1 MLDRLWHLIRHPIRT
16 GTNNTDIMSHL
27 PPDDTHAR
35 GSRRD
40 AAHLSS
46 GIDLGQEPPLST
58 SGHAAPEVDKW
69 EVNLRWLGAS
79 VLTGVT
85 GAVLIGA
92 SIYIALEGAAT
103 SALPPERATIGGRSP
118 SETDEERST
127 NVARKAD
134 RLNMGEQTASARQSF
149 KAPMTIRNGEREAIK
164 VRHFVRVATNLS
176 LTAGTYASD
185 IPPFNPLR
193 LFAEGTEDRVEPTP
207 EVADAD
213 VSLLRRDLAP
223 VAIEASAPSLTD
235 GDVLAILEEERRV
248 FNEAGRR
255 TAVPI
260 PAQQMLS
267 RTLRQPEALGEALGY
282 ARVVDAPFST
292 IEVRVVPENVT
303 DLPKIEK
310 AVIPV
315 IEERD
320 VVLRKGETLETA
332 LRSYGATPE
341 QIAAITSALA
351 ARMKVES
358 MGEGQRLRILIAP
371 GPRLGDPRQITRVIC
386 FGERGIEGIA
396 ATNDRGVFVSVT
408 PPSDE
413 TNRQVAETSGDEEG
427 EDDSRGGVRLYES
440 LYETALKND
449 LPRQTVDEL
458 VRIFGYDVDFQ
469 RRVSQGDSFEVF
481 FGADDEDDAPE
492 ILFASLTVGGE
503 QRRVY
508 RYQGEDGTI
517 DFFDESGR
525 SLKKFLIRKP
535 IADGI
540 LRSGFG
546 SRFHPILGYSRPHT
560 GVDWANRIGTP
571 ILAAGNGTVIKA
583 EWDSGY
589 GRRVEVQHTN
599 GYVTAYSHMSGFAK
613 NIAPGKRVQQG
624 QVIGYL
630 GNSGLS
636 TGPHLHYEVII
647 NGSFVDPL
655 KIRLPR
661 GRELEGRSLAEFKRQ
676 REQVDELMGQ
686 SMASAN
692 LSQRAELR

>member
-1 MLDRLWHLIRHPIRT
+1 
-16 GTNNTDIMSHL
+16 MSHL
-27 PPDDTHAR
+27 PPDDSYAR
-35 GSRRD
+35 GFRKEASR
-40 AAHLSS
+40 LSF
-46 GIDLGQEPPLST
+46 GIDLGHEPPLNI
-58 SGHAAPEVDKW
+58 SGGAAPEVDKW

-79 VLTGVT
+79 ILTGVT
-85 GAVLIGA
+85 GAALIGA
-92 SIYIALEGAAT
+92 SIYIALEGATT
-103 SALPPERATIGGRSP
+103 SALPPERAALNGRAQSG
-118 SETDEERST
+118 TDEERTS
-127 NVARKAD
+127 NAARKAD
-134 RLNMGEQTASARQSF
+134 RLNMTEHTSSARQSF
-149 KAPMTIRNGEREAIK
+149 KAPMTIRIGEREAIK
-164 VRHFVRVATNLS
+164 VRNFVRVATNLS
-176 LTAGTYASD
+176 LSAGTYAAD

-193 LFAEGTEDRVEPTP
+193 LFAEGMDEQRVEPTP

-213 VSLLRRDLAP
+213 VSVIRRDLAM
-223 VAIEASAPSLTD
+223 VAVAASAPSLTD
-235 GDVLAILEEERRV
+235 GDVIAILEEERRV

-255 TAVPI
+255 TSAAI

-267 RTLRQPEALGEALGY
+267 RTLRQPDGLGDALGY

-303 DLPKIEK
+303 DLPKIEQK
-310 AVIPV
+310 AMAPLV
-315 IEERD
+315 EERE
-320 VVLRKGETLETA
+320 VILKKGETLETA
-332 LRSYGATPE
+332 LRSYGGTPE

-351 ARMKVES
+351 ARIKVE
-358 MGEGQRLRILIAP
+358 GLTEGQKLRILIAP
-371 GPRLGDPRQITRVIC
+371 GPHLGDPRQIVRVIT

-396 ATNDRGVFVSVT
+396 AANDRGVFVSVS
-408 PPSDE
+408 PPIDE
-413 TNRQVAETSGDEEG
+413 ANRQVAEASEDEED
-427 EDDSRGGVRLYES
+427 EDGGRGGVRLYES
-440 LYETALKND
+440 LYETALKNE

-469 RRVSQGDSFEVF
+469 RRVSQGDSFEIF
-481 FGADDEDDAPE
+481 YGSDDESGTPE
-492 ILFASLTVGGE
+492 VLYAALTVGGE
-503 QRRVY
+503 PRRVY
-508 RYQGEDGTI
+508 RYQGEDGTV

-560 GVDWANRIGTP
+560 GVDWANKVGTP
-571 ILAAGNGTVIKA
+571 IIAAGNGTVIKA

-589 GRRVEVQHTN
+589 GRRVEIQHTN
-599 GYVTAYSHMSGFAK
+599 GYVTAYSHMSSFAK
-613 NIAPGKRVQQG
+613 SITPGKRIQQG
-624 QVIGYL
+624 QVIGYV

-661 GRELEGRSLAEFKRQ
+661 GKELEGRGLVDFKRQ
-676 REQVDELMGQ
+676 REQVDELM
-686 SMASAN
+686 SHSVASAT

>member
-1 MLDRLWHLIRHPIRT
+1 
-16 GTNNTDIMSHL
+16 MSPL
-27 PPDDTHAR
+27 PPDDSHAKSFR
-35 GSRRD
+35 KEAS
-40 AAHLSS
+40 HLSS
-46 GIDLGQEPPLST
+46 GIDLGHEPPLNT
-58 SGHAAPEVDKW
+58 NGIAAPEVDKW

-92 SIYIALEGAAT
+92 SIYIALEGAT
-103 SALPPERATIGGRSP
+103 ISALPPERAALNGRAP
-118 SETDEERST
+118 SGTNEERTS
-127 NVARKAD
+127 NLARKAD
-134 RLNMGEQTASARQSF
+134 RLNMTENTSSARQSF

-164 VRHFVRVATNLS
+164 VRQFVRIATNLS
-176 LTAGTYASD
+176 LTTGTYASD

-193 LFAEGTEDRVEPTP
+193 LFAEGMDEQRVEPTP

-213 VSLLRRDLAP
+213 VSVLRRDLAA
-223 VAIEASAPSLTD
+223 VAIAASAPSLTD
-235 GDVLAILEEERRV
+235 SDVLAILEEERRV

-255 TAVPI
+255 TSVPI

-267 RTLRQPEALGEALGY
+267 RTLRQPEGLGDALGY

-303 DLPKIEK
+303 DLPKIEQT
-310 AVIPV
+310 AMAPLV
-315 IEERD
+315 EERD
-320 VVLRKGETLETA
+320 VALKKGETLETV
-332 LRSYGATPE
+332 LRSYGGTPE

-351 ARMKVES
+351 ARIKVE
-358 MGEGQRLRILIAP
+358 GLTEGQRLRILIAP
-371 GPRLGDPRQITRVIC
+371 GPRLGDPRQIVRVIT

-396 ATNDRGVFVSVT
+396 AANDRGVFVSVT
-408 PPSDE
+408 PPADE
-413 TNRQVAETSGDEEG
+413 TNRQVAEASEEEE
-427 EDDSRGGVRLYES
+427 EDDRRGGVRLYES
-440 LYETALKND
+440 LYETALKNE

-469 RRVSQGDSFEVF
+469 RRVSQGDAFEIF
-481 FGADDEDDAPE
+481 YGSDDENGTPE
-492 ILFASLTVGGE
+492 VLYASLTVGGE
-503 QRRVY
+503 ARRVY
-508 RYQGEDGTI
+508 RYQGEDGTV
-517 DFFDESGR
+517 DFFDDAGR

-560 GVDWANRIGTP
+560 GIDWANKVGTP
-571 ILAAGNGTVIKA
+571 ILAAGNGNIRFADWK
-583 EWDSGY
+583 SGY
-589 GRRVEVQHTN
+589 GRHIEIQHAN
-599 GYVTAYSHMSGFAK
+599 GYVTTYSHMSGFAK
-613 NIAPGKRVQQG
+613 SMNQGVRVRQG

-630 GNSGLS
+630 GSTGLS
-636 TGPHLHYEVII
+636 TGPHLHYEVLI

-661 GRELEGRSLAEFKRQ
+661 GRELEGRGLVDFKRQ
-676 REQVDELMGQ
+676 REQVDELM
-686 SMASAN
+686 SHSVASAT

>member
-1 MLDRLWHLIRHPIRT
+1 
-16 GTNNTDIMSHL
+16 
-27 PPDDTHAR
+27 
-35 GSRRD
+35 
-40 AAHLSS
+40 
-46 GIDLGQEPPLST
+46 
-58 SGHAAPEVDKW
+58 
-69 EVNLRWLGAS
+69 
-79 VLTGVT
+79 
-85 GAVLIGA
+85 
-92 SIYIALEGAAT
+92 
-103 SALPPERATIGGRSP
+103 
-118 SETDEERST
+118 
-127 NVARKAD
+127 VARKAD
-134 RLNMGEQTASARQSF
+134 RLNLTEHTSSARQSF

-164 VRHFVRVATNLS
+164 VRNFVRVATNLS

-193 LFAEGTEDRVEPTP
+193 LFAEGMEEQRVEPAP

-213 VSLLRRDLAP
+213 VSVLRRDLAM
-223 VAIEASAPSLTD
+223 VAIAASAPSLTD

-255 TAVPI
+255 TSVPI

-267 RTLRQPEALGEALGY
+267 RTLRQPEGLGDALGY

-303 DLPKIEK
+303 ELPKIEQNTMT
-310 AVIPV
+310 PL

-320 VVLRKGETLETA
+320 VALKKGETLETV
-332 LRSYGATPE
+332 LRSYGGTPE
-341 QIAAITSALA
+341 QIAAIKSALA
-351 ARMKVES
+351 ARIKIE
-358 MGEGQRLRILIAP
+358 GLTEGQRLRILIAP
-371 GPRLGDPRQITRVIC
+371 GPRLGDPRQIVRVIT

-408 PPSDE
+408 PPADE
-413 TNRQVAETSGDEEG
+413 TNRQMAEASEEED
-427 EDDSRGGVRLYES
+427 EDDGRGGVRLYES
-440 LYETALKND
+440 LYETALKNE

-469 RRVSQGDSFEVF
+469 RRVSQGDSFEIF
-481 FGADDEDDAPE
+481 YGSDDENGAPE
-492 ILFASLTVGGE
+492 VLYASLTVGGE
-503 QRRVY
+503 ARRVY
-508 RYQGEDGTI
+508 RYQGEDGTV
-517 DFFDESGR
+517 DFFDEAGR

-560 GVDWANRIGTP
+560 GVDWANRVGTP
-571 ILAAGNGTVIKA
+571 IIAAGNGTVLKA

-589 GRRVEVQHTN
+589 GRRVELQHTN
-599 GYVTAYSHMSGFAK
+599 GYVTAYSHMSSFAK
-613 NIAPGKRVQQG
+613 GIAPGKRIQQG
-624 QVIGYL
+624 QVIGYV

-661 GRELEGRSLAEFKRQ
+661 GRELEGRGLVDFKRQ
-676 REQVDELMGQ
+676 REQVEELM
-686 SMASAN
+686 SHSVAAAT

>member
-1 MLDRLWHLIRHPIRT
+1 
-16 GTNNTDIMSHL
+16 MSQ
-27 PPDDTHAR
+27 PPRDDSHGRA
-35 GSRRD
+35 SRRE
-40 AAHLSS
+40 ARHLSS
-46 GIDLGQEPPLST
+46 GIDLGHEPPLNP
-58 SGHAAPEVDKW
+58 SGDAASEVDKW

-79 VLTGVT
+79 ILTGVT
-85 GAVLIGA
+85 GAALIGA
-92 SIYIALEGAAT
+92 SIYIALEGATT
-103 SALPPERATIGGRSP
+103 SALPPERAALGIRVASDG
-118 SETDEERST
+118 DEARTS
-127 NVARKAD
+127 NASRKAD
-134 RLNMGEQTASARQSF
+134 RLNMSDQTVSARQSF

-164 VRHFVRVATNLS
+164 VRNFVRVATNLS
-176 LTAGTYASD
+176 LTAGTYTAD

-193 LFAEGTEDRVEPTP
+193 LFAEGMDEQRIEPTP

-213 VSLLRRDLAP
+213 VSVLRRDLSL

-235 GDVLAILEEERRV
+235 NDVLAILEEERRV

-255 TAVPI
+255 TSVPI

-267 RTLRQPEALGEALGY
+267 RTLRQPDGLGDALGY

-303 DLPKIEK
+303 DLPKIDQK
-310 AVIPV
+310 TAIPLV
-315 IEERD
+315 EERD

-341 QIAAITSALA
+341 QIAAISTALA
-351 ARMKVES
+351 ARIKVDG
-358 MGEGQRLRILIAP
+358 MTEGQRLRILIAP
-371 GPRLGDPRQITRVIC
+371 GPRLGDPRQIVRVVT

-396 ATNDRGVFVSVT
+396 ATNDRGVFVSVA
-408 PPSDE
+408 PPVDE
-413 TNRQVAETSGDEEG
+413 SNRQLAEASEE
-427 EDDSRGGVRLYES
+427 EDDDDRRGGVRLYES
-440 LYETALKND
+440 LYETALKNE

-469 RRVSQGDSFEVF
+469 RRVSQGDAFEVF
-481 FGADDEDDAPE
+481 FGSDDENGAPE
-492 ILFASLTVGGE
+492 VLYASLTVGGE
-503 QRRVY
+503 ARRVY
-508 RYQGEDGTI
+508 RYQGEDGTV

-535 IADGI
+535 ISDGV

-560 GVDWANRIGTP
+560 GIDWSNRVGTP
-571 ILAAGNGTVIKA
+571 ILAAGNGTIRFADWK
-583 EWDSGY
+583 SGY
-589 GRRVEVQHTN
+589 GRHIEIQHAN
-599 GYVTAYSHMSGFAK
+599 GYATTYSHMSGFAK
-613 NIAPGKRVQQG
+613 NMAQGVRVRQG

-630 GNSGLS
+630 GSTGLS
-636 TGPHLHYEVII
+636 TGPHLHYEVLI

-661 GRELEGRSLAEFKRQ
+661 GRELEGRGLVEFKRQ
-676 REQVDELMGQ
+676 REQVDELMGH
-686 SMASAN
+686 SMASAS

>member
-1 MLDRLWHLIRHPIRT
+1 
-16 GTNNTDIMSHL
+16 MSHL
-27 PPDDTHAR
+27 PPDDSHAK
-35 GSRRD
+35 GARRD

-46 GIDLGQEPPLST
+46 GIDLGHEPPLNS
-58 SGHAAPEVDKW
+58 SGVAAPEVDKW

-85 GAVLIGA
+85 GAALIGA
-92 SIYIALEGAAT
+92 SIYITFEGAAI
-103 SALPPERATIGGRSP
+103 SALPPERAALSGRAAS
-118 SETDEERST
+118 SKEERTT

-134 RLNMGEQTASARQSF
+134 RLNMTENTVSARQSF

-164 VRHFVRVATNLS
+164 VRQFVRVATNLS
-176 LTAGTYASD
+176 LTSGTYATD

-193 LFAEGTEDRVEPTP
+193 LFAEETGGRVEPAP
-207 EVADAD
+207 EVVDAD
-213 VSLLRRDLAP
+213 VSVLRRDLAP

-235 GDVLAILEEERRV
+235 NDVLAILEEERRV

-255 TAVPI
+255 TTVPI

-267 RTLRQPEALGEALGY
+267 RTLRPPEALGDALGY

-303 DLPKIEK
+303 DLAKTEQK
-310 AVIPV
+310 AMPPL

-320 VVLRKGETLETA
+320 VVLVKGETLETA

-341 QIAAITSALA
+341 QIAAITSALS
-351 ARMKVES
+351 ARIRVEA
-358 MGEGQRLRILIAP
+358 MTEGQRLRILIAP
-371 GPRLGDPRQITRVIC
+371 GPRLGDPRQIVRMIA

-408 PPSDE
+408 PPEDPA
-413 TNRQVAETSGDEEG
+413 TQQVADAADEE
-427 EDDSRGGVRLYES
+427 EEEARGGVRLYES

-449 LPRQTVDEL
+449 LPRETVDEL

-469 RRVSQGDSFEVF
+469 RRVSQGDSFELF
-481 FGADDEDDAPE
+481 FGSDDENGVPE
-492 ILFASLTVGGE
+492 ILYASLTVSGE

-508 RYQGEDGTI
+508 RYQGDDGTV
-517 DFFDESGR
+517 DFFDETGR

-560 GVDWANRIGTP
+560 GVDWAHRVGTP
-571 ILAAGNGTVIKA
+571 IIAAGNGTVIKA

-589 GRRVEVQHTN
+589 GRRVELQHTN
-599 GYVTAYSHMSGFAK
+599 GYVTAYSHMSSFAK
-613 NIAPGKRVQQG
+613 GIAPGKRVQQG
-624 QVIGYL
+624 QVIGYV

-661 GRELEGRSLAEFKRQ
+661 GRELEGRGLVEFKRQ
-676 REQVDELMGQ
+676 REQVDELMSH
-686 SMASAN
+686 SMASAS

>member
-1 MLDRLWHLIRHPIRT
+1 
-16 GTNNTDIMSHL
+16 MSHL
-27 PPDDTHAR
+27 PPDDSHAR
-35 GSRRD
+35 SVRRN
-40 AAHLSS
+40 APHLSS
-46 GIDLGQEPPLST
+46 GIDLGHEPPLNG
-58 SGHAAPEVDKW
+58 SGNAAPDIDKW

-85 GAVLIGA
+85 GAALIGA
-92 SIYIALEGAAT
+92 SIYITFEGASI
-103 SALPPERATIGGRSP
+103 SALPPERAALSGRAPSP
-118 SETDEERST
+118 KDEERATS
-127 NVARKAD
+127 VARKAD
-134 RLNMGEQTASARQSF
+134 RLNMTENTVSARQSF

-164 VRHFVRVATNLS
+164 VRQFVRVATNLS
-176 LTAGTYASD
+176 LSSGTYAAD

-193 LFAEGTEDRVEPTP
+193 LFAEETEGRVEPAP

-213 VSLLRRDLAP
+213 VSVLRRDLAL
-223 VAIEASAPSLTD
+223 VAVEASAPSLTD
-235 GDVLAILEEERRV
+235 NDVLAILEEERRL

-255 TAVPI
+255 TSVPI

-267 RTLRQPEALGEALGY
+267 RTLRPPEALGDALGY

-303 DLPKIEK
+303 DLAKIEQK
-310 AVIPV
+310 AMPPL

-332 LRSYGATPE
+332 LRSYGGTPE
-341 QIAAITSALA
+341 QIAAITSALS
-351 ARMKVES
+351 ARIKVEG
-358 MGEGQRLRILIAP
+358 MTEGQRLRILIAP
-371 GPRLGDPRQITRVIC
+371 GPRLGDPRQIVRVIA

-408 PPSDE
+408 PPEDPA
-413 TNRQVAETSGDEEG
+413 RQQIADASEEEG
-427 EDDSRGGVRLYES
+427 EEDARGGVRLYES
-440 LYETALKND
+440 LYETALKNE
-449 LPRQTVDEL
+449 LPRETVDEL

-481 FGADDEDDAPE
+481 FGSDDENGLPE
-492 ILFASLTVGGE
+492 VLYASLTVGGE

-508 RYQGEDGTI
+508 RYQGDDGTI
-517 DFFDESGR
+517 DFFDDAGR

-546 SRFHPILGYSRPHT
+546 SRYHPILGYSRPHT
-560 GVDWANRIGTP
+560 GVDWAHRVGTP
-571 ILAAGNGTVIKA
+571 IIAAGNGTVIKS

-589 GRRVEVQHTN
+589 GRRVELQHTN
-599 GYVTAYSHMSGFAK
+599 GYVTAYSHMSSFAK
-613 NIAPGKRVQQG
+613 GIAPGKRVQQG
-624 QVIGYL
+624 QVIGYV

-661 GRELEGRSLAEFKRQ
+661 GRELEGRGLVEFKRQ
-676 REQVDELMGQ
+676 REQVDELM
-686 SMASAN
+686 SHSVASAS
-692 LSQRAELR
+692 LSQRAEIR

>member
-1 MLDRLWHLIRHPIRT
+1 
-16 GTNNTDIMSHL
+16 MSHL
-27 PPDDTHAR
+27 PPDDSHAR
-35 GSRRD
+35 RARRN
-40 AAHLSS
+40 APHLSS
-46 GIDLGQEPPLST
+46 GIDLGHEPPLNG
-58 SGHAAPEVDKW
+58 SGSAAPEVDKW

-85 GAVLIGA
+85 GAALIGA
-92 SIYIALEGAAT
+92 SIYITFEGASI
-103 SALPPERATIGGRSP
+103 SALPPERAALNGHAP
-118 SETDEERST
+118 SSTDEERATS
-127 NVARKAD
+127 VARKAD
-134 RLNMGEQTASARQSF
+134 RLNMTENTVSARQSF

-164 VRHFVRVATNLS
+164 VRQFVRVATNLS
-176 LTAGTYASD
+176 LSSGTYAAD

-193 LFAEGTEDRVEPTP
+193 LFAEETEGRVEPAP

-213 VSLLRRDLAP
+213 VSVLRRDLAL
-223 VAIEASAPSLTD
+223 VAVEASAPSLTD
-235 GDVLAILEEERRV
+235 NDVLAILEEERRV

-255 TAVPI
+255 TSVPI

-267 RTLRQPEALGEALGY
+267 RTLRPPEALGDALGY
-282 ARVVDAPFST
+282 ARVVDVPFST

-303 DLPKIEK
+303 DLAKIEQK
-310 AVIPV
+310 AMPPLV
-315 IEERD
+315 EERD

-332 LRSYGATPE
+332 LRSYGGTPE
-341 QIAAITSALA
+341 HIAAITSALS
-351 ARMKVES
+351 ARIKVEG
-358 MGEGQRLRILIAP
+358 MTEGQRLRILIAP
-371 GPRLGDPRQITRVIC
+371 GPRLGDPRQIVRVIA

-408 PPSDE
+408 PPEDPA
-413 TNRQVAETSGDEEG
+413 RQQIAGASEEEG
-427 EDDSRGGVRLYES
+427 EEDARGGVRLYES
-440 LYETALKND
+440 LYETALKNE
-449 LPRQTVDEL
+449 LPRETVDEL

-481 FGADDEDDAPE
+481 FGSDDENGLPE
-492 ILFASLTVGGE
+492 VLYASLTVGGE

-508 RYQGEDGTI
+508 RYQGDDGTV
-517 DFFDESGR
+517 DFFDEAGR

-546 SRFHPILGYSRPHT
+546 SRYHPILGYSRPHT
-560 GVDWANRIGTP
+560 GVDWAHRVGTP
-571 ILAAGNGTVIKA
+571 IIAAGNGTVLKS

-589 GRRVEVQHTN
+589 GRRVELQHTN
-599 GYVTAYSHMSGFAK
+599 GYVTAYSHMSSFAK
-613 NIAPGKRVQQG
+613 GIAPGKRVQQG
-624 QVIGYL
+624 QVIGYV

-661 GRELEGRSLAEFKRQ
+661 GRELEGRGLVEFKRQ
-676 REQVDELMGQ
+676 REQVDELMSH
-686 SMASAN
+686 SMASAS
-692 LSQRAELR
+692 LSQRAEIR

>member
-1 MLDRLWHLIRHPIRT
+1 
-16 GTNNTDIMSHL
+16 MSPL
-27 PPDDTHAR
+27 PPDDSHAKR
-35 GSRRD
+35 FRKEAS
-40 AAHLSS
+40 HLSS
-46 GIDLGQEPPLST
+46 GIDLGHEPPLNTNGS
-58 SGHAAPEVDKW
+58 AAHEVDKW
-69 EVNLRWLGAS
+69 EVNRRWLGAS

-92 SIYIALEGAAT
+92 SIYIALEGATT
-103 SALPPERATIGGRSP
+103 SALPPERAALNGRAP
-118 SETDEERST
+118 SGTDEERSS

-134 RLNMGEQTASARQSF
+134 RLNLTEHTSSARQSF

-164 VRHFVRVATNLS
+164 VRNFVRIATNLS
-176 LTAGTYASD
+176 LTAGTYAAD

-193 LFAEGTEDRVEPTP
+193 LFAEGMEEQRVEPAP

-213 VSLLRRDLAP
+213 VSVLRRDLAM
-223 VAIEASAPSLTD
+223 VAIAASAPSLTD

-255 TAVPI
+255 TSVPI

-267 RTLRQPEALGEALGY
+267 RTLRQPEGLGDALGY

-303 DLPKIEK
+303 ELPKIEQNTMT
-310 AVIPV
+310 PL

-320 VVLRKGETLETA
+320 VALKKGETLETV
-332 LRSYGATPE
+332 LRSYGGTPE
-341 QIAAITSALA
+341 QIAAVKSALA
-351 ARMKVES
+351 ARIKIE
-358 MGEGQRLRILIAP
+358 GLTEGQRLRILIAP
-371 GPRLGDPRQITRVIC
+371 GPRLGDPRQIVRVIT

-408 PPSDE
+408 PPADE
-413 TNRQVAETSGDEEG
+413 TNRQMAEASEEED
-427 EDDSRGGVRLYES
+427 EDDGRGGVRLYES
-440 LYETALKND
+440 LYETALKNE

-469 RRVSQGDSFEVF
+469 RRVSQGDSFEIF
-481 FGADDEDDAPE
+481 YGSDDENGAPE
-492 ILFASLTVGGE
+492 VLYASLTVGGE
-503 QRRVY
+503 ARRVY
-508 RYQGEDGTI
+508 RYQGEDGTV
-517 DFFDESGR
+517 DFFDDAGR

-560 GVDWANRIGTP
+560 GVDWANKVGTP
-571 ILAAGNGTVIKA
+571 IIAAGNGTVLKA

-589 GRRVEVQHTN
+589 GRRVELQHTN
-599 GYVTAYSHMSGFAK
+599 GYVTAYSHMSSFAK
-613 NIAPGKRVQQG
+613 GITPGKRIQQG
-624 QVIGYL
+624 QVIGYV

-661 GRELEGRSLAEFKRQ
+661 GRELEGRGLVDFKRQ
-676 REQVDELMGQ
+676 REQVEELM
-686 SMASAN
+686 SHSVASAT

>member
-1 MLDRLWHLIRHPIRT
+1 
-16 GTNNTDIMSHL
+16 MSPL
-27 PPDDTHAR
+27 PPDDSHAKSFR
-35 GSRRD
+35 KEAS
-40 AAHLSS
+40 HLSS
-46 GIDLGQEPPLST
+46 GIDLGHEPPLNT
-58 SGHAAPEVDKW
+58 NGIAAPEIDKW

-92 SIYIALEGAAT
+92 SIYIALEGAT
-103 SALPPERATIGGRSP
+103 ISALPPERAALNGRAP
-118 SETDEERST
+118 SGTNEERTS
-127 NVARKAD
+127 NLARKAD
-134 RLNMGEQTASARQSF
+134 RLNMTENTSSARQSF

-164 VRHFVRVATNLS
+164 VRQFVRIATNLS

-193 LFAEGTEDRVEPTP
+193 LFAEGMDEQRVEPTP

-213 VSLLRRDLAP
+213 VSVLRRDLAA
-223 VAIEASAPSLTD
+223 VAIAASAPSLTD
-235 GDVLAILEEERRV
+235 SDVLAILEEERRV

-255 TAVPI
+255 TSVPI

-267 RTLRQPEALGEALGY
+267 RTLRQPEGLGDALGY

-303 DLPKIEK
+303 DLPKVEQT
-310 AVIPV
+310 AMAPLV
-315 IEERD
+315 EERD
-320 VVLRKGETLETA
+320 VALKKGETLETV
-332 LRSYGATPE
+332 LRSYGGTPE

-351 ARMKVES
+351 ARIKVE
-358 MGEGQRLRILIAP
+358 GLTEGQRLRILIAP
-371 GPRLGDPRQITRVIC
+371 GPRLGDPRQIVRVIT

-396 ATNDRGVFVSVT
+396 AANDRGVFVSVT
-408 PPSDE
+408 PPADE
-413 TNRQVAETSGDEEG
+413 TNRQVAEASEEEE
-427 EDDSRGGVRLYES
+427 EDDRRGGVRLYES
-440 LYETALKND
+440 LYETALKNE

-469 RRVSQGDSFEVF
+469 RRVSQGDAFEIF
-481 FGADDEDDAPE
+481 YGSDDENGTPE
-492 ILFASLTVGGE
+492 VLYASLTVGGE
-503 QRRVY
+503 ARRVY
-508 RYQGEDGTI
+508 RYQGEDGTV
-517 DFFDESGR
+517 DFFDDAGR

-560 GVDWANRIGTP
+560 GIDWANKVGTP
-571 ILAAGNGTVIKA
+571 ILAAGNGTIRFADWK
-583 EWDSGY
+583 SGY
-589 GRRVEVQHTN
+589 GRHIEIQHAN
-599 GYVTAYSHMSGFAK
+599 GYVTTYSHMSGFAK
-613 NIAPGKRVQQG
+613 SMNQGVRVRQG

-630 GNSGLS
+630 GSTGLS
-636 TGPHLHYEVII
+636 TGPHLHYEVLI

-661 GRELEGRSLAEFKRQ
+661 GRELEGRGLVDFKRQ
-676 REQVDELMGQ
+676 REQVDELM
-686 SMASAN
+686 SHSVASAT

>member
-1 MLDRLWHLIRHPIRT
+1 
-16 GTNNTDIMSHL
+16 MSHL
-27 PPDDTHAR
+27 PPDDRYAK
-35 GSRRD
+35 GVRRD
-40 AAHLSS
+40 ASHLSS
-46 GIDLGQEPPLST
+46 GIDLGHEPPLNS
-58 SGHAAPEVDKW
+58 SGSAAPEIDKW

-85 GAVLIGA
+85 GAALIGA
-92 SIYIALEGAAT
+92 SIYITFEGAAI
-103 SALPPERATIGGRSP
+103 SALPPERAAVGGRTP
-118 SETDEERST
+118 SDKDEERAT

-134 RLNMGEQTASARQSF
+134 RLNRAENTVSARQSF

-164 VRHFVRVATNLS
+164 VRHFVRIATNLS
-176 LTAGTYASD
+176 LSAGTYASD

-193 LFAEGTEDRVEPTP
+193 LFAEDAEERIDPTP

-213 VSLLRRDLAP
+213 VSVLRRDLAQ
-223 VAIEASAPSLTD
+223 VAIEASAPSLAD
-235 GDVLAILEEERRV
+235 DDVLAILEEERRV

-255 TAVPI
+255 TSVPI

-303 DLPKIEK
+303 DLPKIEQK
-310 AVIPV
+310 AMPPL

-320 VVLRKGETLETA
+320 VVLRKGETLETI
-332 LRSYGATPE
+332 LRSYGGTPE
-341 QIAAITSALA
+341 QIAAITSALSA
-351 ARMKVES
+351 QIKVEA
-358 MGEGQRLRILIAP
+358 MTEGQRLRILIAP
-371 GPRLGDPRQITRVIC
+371 GPRLGDPRQIVRVIA

-396 ATNDRGVFVSVT
+396 ATNDRGVFVSVI
-408 PPSDE
+408 PPRDPS
-413 TNRQVAETSGDEEG
+413 TQQVAEEAEEEEG
-427 EDDSRGGVRLYES
+427 DDARGGVRLYES
-440 LYETALKND
+440 LYETALKNE
-449 LPRQTVDEL
+449 LPRGTVDEL

-481 FGADDEDDAPE
+481 FGSDDEDGAPE
-492 ILFASLTVGGE
+492 VLYASLTVGGE

-508 RYQGEDGTI
+508 RYQGEDGTV

-546 SRFHPILGYSRPHT
+546 SRYHPILGYSRPHT
-560 GVDWANRIGTP
+560 GVDWAHKVGTP
-571 ILAAGNGTVIKA
+571 IIAAGNGTVIKA

-589 GRRVEVQHTN
+589 GRRVELQHTN
-599 GYVTAYSHMSGFAK
+599 GYVTAYSHMSSFAK
-613 NIAPGKRVQQG
+613 GIAPGRRVQQG
-624 QVIGYL
+624 QVIGYV

-661 GRELEGRSLAEFKRQ
+661 GRELEGRGLVEFKRQ
-676 REQVDELMGQ
+676 REQVDELMAH
-686 SMASAN
+686 SVASAS
-692 LSQRAELR
+692 LAQRAELR

>member
-1 MLDRLWHLIRHPIRT
+1 
-16 GTNNTDIMSHL
+16 MSHL
-27 PPDDTHAR
+27 PPDDSHAR
-35 GSRRD
+35 RARRN
-40 AAHLSS
+40 APHLSY
-46 GIDLGQEPPLST
+46 GIDLGHEPPLNS
-58 SGHAAPEVDKW
+58 SGNTAPEIDKW
-69 EVNLRWLGAS
+69 DVNLRWLGAS

-85 GAVLIGA
+85 GAALIGA
-92 SIYIALEGAAT
+92 SIYITFEGAAI
-103 SALPPERATIGGRSP
+103 SALPPERAALNGRTS
-118 SETDEERST
+118 SARDEERAT

-134 RLNMGEQTASARQSF
+134 RLNMTENTVSARQSF

-164 VRHFVRVATNLS
+164 VRQFVRVATSLS
-176 LTAGTYASD
+176 LSSGTYAAD

-193 LFAEGTEDRVEPTP
+193 LFADETEARVEPAP

-213 VSLLRRDLAP
+213 VSVLRRDLAS

-235 GDVLAILEEERRV
+235 NDVIAILEEERRV

-255 TAVPI
+255 TSVPI

-267 RTLRQPEALGEALGY
+267 RTLRPPEALGDALGY
-282 ARVVDAPFST
+282 ARVIDAPFST

-303 DLPKIEK
+303 DLPKIEQK
-310 AVIPV
+310 AMPPL

-320 VVLRKGETLETA
+320 VVLRKGETLETT
-332 LRSYGATPE
+332 LRSYGGTPE
-341 QIAAITSALA
+341 QIAAITSALS
-351 ARMKVES
+351 ARMRVDG
-358 MGEGQRLRILIAP
+358 MTEGQRLRILIAP
-371 GPRLGDPRQITRVIC
+371 GPRLGDPRQIVRVIA

-408 PPSDE
+408 PPEDPA
-413 TNRQVAETSGDEEG
+413 TRQVADASEEEG
-427 EDDSRGGVRLYES
+427 EEDARGGVRLYES

-481 FGADDEDDAPE
+481 FGADDENGTPE
-492 ILFASLTVGGE
+492 VLYASLTVGGE
-503 QRRVY
+503 PRRVY
-508 RYQGEDGTI
+508 RYQGDDGTV
-517 DFFDESGR
+517 DFFDEAGR

-560 GVDWANRIGTP
+560 GVDWANKVGTP
-571 ILAAGNGTVIKA
+571 IIAAGNGTIIKS

-589 GRRVEVQHTN
+589 GRRVELQHTN
-599 GYVTAYSHMSGFAK
+599 GYVTAYSHMSSFAK
-613 NIAPGKRVQQG
+613 GIAPGKRVQQG
-624 QVIGYL
+624 QVIGYV

-661 GRELEGRSLAEFKRQ
+661 GRELEGRGLVEFKRQ
-676 REQVDELMGQ
+676 REQVDELM
-686 SMASAN
+686 SHSVASAS
-692 LSQRAELR
+692 LSQRAEIR

>member
-1 MLDRLWHLIRHPIRT
+1 
-16 GTNNTDIMSHL
+16 MSHL
-27 PPDDTHAR
+27 PPDDSHAR
-35 GSRRD
+35 RARRH
-40 AAHLSS
+40 APHLSS
-46 GIDLGQEPPLST
+46 GIDLGHEPPLNSSGST
-58 SGHAAPEVDKW
+58 APQIDKW

-85 GAVLIGA
+85 GAALIGA
-92 SIYIALEGAAT
+92 SIYITFEGASI
-103 SALPPERATIGGRSP
+103 SALPPERAALTGRAASAR
-118 SETDEERST
+118 DEERAT

-134 RLNMGEQTASARQSF
+134 RLNMTENTVSARQSF
-149 KAPMTIRNGEREAIK
+149 KAPMTIRKGEREAIK
-164 VRHFVRVATNLS
+164 VRQFVRVATNLS
-176 LTAGTYASD
+176 LTSGTYAAD

-193 LFAEGTEDRVEPTP
+193 LFAEETEGRVEPAP

-213 VSLLRRDLAP
+213 VSVLRRDLAS
-223 VAIEASAPSLTD
+223 VAIEASAPALTD
-235 GDVLAILEEERRV
+235 NDVLAILEEERRV

-255 TAVPI
+255 TTVPI

-267 RTLRQPEALGEALGY
+267 RTLRPPEALGDALGY

-303 DLPKIEK
+303 DLAKVEQK
-310 AVIPV
+310 AMPPLV
-315 IEERD
+315 EERD

-332 LRSYGATPE
+332 LRSYGGTPE
-341 QIAAITSALA
+341 QIAAITSALS
-351 ARMKVES
+351 ARMRVEG
-358 MGEGQRLRILIAP
+358 MAEGQRLRILIAP
-371 GPRLGDPRQITRVIC
+371 GPRLGDPRQIVRVIA

-408 PPSDE
+408 PPQDPATQQIADASE
-413 TNRQVAETSGDEEG
+413 EEG
-427 EDDSRGGVRLYES
+427 EEDGRGGVRLYES

-449 LPRQTVDEL
+449 LPRETVDEL

-469 RRVSQGDSFEVF
+469 RRVAQGDAFEVF
-481 FGADDEDDAPE
+481 FGSDDENGLPE
-492 ILFASLTVGGE
+492 VLYASLTVGGE

-508 RYQGEDGTI
+508 RYQGDDGTV
-517 DFFDESGR
+517 DFFDEAGR

-546 SRFHPILGYSRPHT
+546 SRYHPILGYSRPHT
-560 GVDWANRIGTP
+560 GVDWAHRVGTP
-571 ILAAGNGTVIKA
+571 IIAAGNGTVIKA

-589 GRRVEVQHTN
+589 GRRVELQHTN
-599 GYVTAYSHMSGFAK
+599 GYVTAYSHMSSFAK
-613 NIAPGKRVQQG
+613 GIAPGKRVQQG
-624 QVIGYL
+624 QVIGYV

-661 GRELEGRSLAEFKRQ
+661 GRELEGRGLVEFKRQ
-676 REQVDELMGQ
+676 REQVDELM
-686 SMASAN
+686 SHSVAAVS

>member
-1 MLDRLWHLIRHPIRT
+1 
-16 GTNNTDIMSHL
+16 MSHIRSVHS
-27 PPDDTHAR
+27 HAK

-40 AAHLSS
+40 APHLSS
-46 GIDLGQEPPLST
+46 GVDLGHEPPLNSSGST
-58 SGHAAPEVDKW
+58 AAEIDKW
-69 EVNLRWLGAS
+69 EINLRWLGAS

-85 GAVLIGA
+85 GAALIGA
-92 SIYIALEGAAT
+92 SIYITFEGASI
-103 SALPPERATIGGRSP
+103 SALPPERAGLSGRAP
-118 SETDEERST
+118 SAKDGERAT

-134 RLNMGEQTASARQSF
+134 RLNMTENTISARQSF

-164 VRHFVRVATNLS
+164 VRQFVRVATNLS
-176 LTAGTYASD
+176 LTSGTYAAD

-193 LFAEGTEDRVEPTP
+193 LFAEETEGRVEPAP

-213 VSLLRRDLAP
+213 VSVLRRDLAP
-223 VAIEASAPSLTD
+223 VAVEASAPSLTD
-235 GDVLAILEEERRV
+235 SDVLAILEEERRV

-255 TAVPI
+255 SSVPI

-267 RTLRQPEALGEALGY
+267 RTLRQPEALGDALGY
-282 ARVVDAPFST
+282 ARVIDAPFST

-303 DLPKIEK
+303 DLPKIEQK
-310 AVIPV
+310 AMPPLV
-315 IEERD
+315 EERD
-320 VVLRKGETLETA
+320 VVLRKGETLQTT
-332 LRSYGATPE
+332 LRSYGAAPDH
-341 QIAAITSALA
+341 IAAITSALSA
-351 ARMKVES
+351 KVKVEA
-358 MGEGQRLRILIAP
+358 MTEGQRLRILIAP
-371 GPRLGDPRQITRVIC
+371 GPRLGDPRQIVRVIA

-396 ATNDRGVFVSVT
+396 ATNDRGAFVSVT
-408 PPSDE
+408 PPEDPS
-413 TNRQVAETSGDEEG
+413 TQRLAEASEEEVG
-427 EDDSRGGVRLYES
+427 EDERGGVRLYES

-449 LPRQTVDEL
+449 LPRETVDEL

-481 FGADDEDDAPE
+481 FGSDDENDAPE
-492 ILFASLTVGGE
+492 VLYASLTVGGE

-508 RYQGEDGTI
+508 RYQGDDGAV
-517 DFFDESGR
+517 DFFDEAGR

-546 SRFHPILGYSRPHT
+546 SRYHPILGYSRPHT
-560 GVDWANRIGTP
+560 GVDWAHKVGTP
-571 ILAAGNGTVIKA
+571 IIAAGNGTVIKS

-589 GRRVEVQHTN
+589 GRRVELQHTN
-599 GYVTAYSHMSGFAK
+599 GYVTAYSHMSSFAK
-613 NIAPGKRVQQG
+613 GISPGRRVQQG
-624 QVIGYL
+624 QVIGYV

-661 GRELEGRSLAEFKRQ
+661 GRELEGRGLVEFKRQ
-676 REQVDELMGQ
+676 REQVDELM
-686 SMASAN
+686 SHSVASVS

>member
-1 MLDRLWHLIRHPIRT
+1 
-16 GTNNTDIMSHL
+16 MSQ
-27 PPDDTHAR
+27 PPRDDSR
-35 GSRRD
+35 GRASRRE
-40 AAHLSS
+40 ASHLSS
-46 GIDLGQEPPLST
+46 GIDLGHEPPLNA
-58 SGHAAPEVDKW
+58 SGGAASEVDKW

-79 VLTGVT
+79 ILTGFT
-85 GAVLIGA
+85 GAALIGA
-92 SIYIALEGAAT
+92 SIYIALEGATT
-103 SALPPERATIGGRSP
+103 SALPPERATVGTRVS
-118 SETDEERST
+118 SDENDERAS

-134 RLNMGEQTASARQSF
+134 RLNMSDHTASARQSF

-176 LTAGTYASD
+176 LSAGTYAAD

-193 LFAEGTEDRVEPTP
+193 LFAEGMDEQRVEPAP

-213 VSLLRRDLAP
+213 VSVLRRDLAL
-223 VAIEASAPSLTD
+223 VAVEASAPSLTD

-255 TAVPI
+255 TSVPI

-267 RTLRQPEALGEALGY
+267 RTLRQPDGLGDALGY

-303 DLPKIEK
+303 ELPKIDQK
-310 AVIPV
+310 TATPLV
-315 IEERD
+315 EERD
-320 VVLRKGETLETA
+320 LILRKGETLETA

-341 QIAAITSALA
+341 QIAAITAALA
-351 ARMKVES
+351 ARIKVES
-358 MGEGQRLRILIAP
+358 LTEGQRLRILIAP
-371 GPRLGDPRQITRVIC
+371 GPRLGDPRQIVRVIT

-396 ATNDRGVFVSVT
+396 ATNDRGVFVSVM
-408 PPSDE
+408 PPMDE
-413 TNRQVAETSGDEEG
+413 SNRQVAEVSEEEG
-427 EDDSRGGVRLYES
+427 EDDRRGGVRLYES

-449 LPRQTVDEL
+449 LPRQTVNEL

-469 RRVSQGDSFEVF
+469 RRVSPGDSFEVF
-481 FGADDEDDAPE
+481 FGSDDENGAPE
-492 ILFASLTVGGE
+492 VLYASLTVGGE
-503 QRRVY
+503 ARRVY
-508 RYQGEDGTI
+508 RYQGEDGAI

-560 GVDWANRIGTP
+560 GVDWANRVGTP
-571 ILAAGNGTVIKA
+571 IIAAGNGTVLKS

-589 GRRVEVQHTN
+589 GRRVELQHTN
-599 GYVTAYSHMSGFAK
+599 GYVTAYSHMSSFAK
-613 NIAPGKRVQQG
+613 GIAPGKRIQQG
-624 QVIGYL
+624 QVIGYV

-661 GRELEGRSLAEFKRQ
+661 GRELEGRGLVEFKRQ
-676 REQVDELMGQ
+676 REQVNELMAH
-686 SMASAN
+686 SMASAS

>member
-1 MLDRLWHLIRHPIRT
+1 
-16 GTNNTDIMSHL
+16 MSPL
-27 PPDDTHAR
+27 PPDD
-35 GSRRD
+35 SRAKRFRKE
-40 AAHLSS
+40 ASHLSS
-46 GIDLGQEPPLST
+46 GIDLGHEPPLNT
-58 SGHAAPEVDKW
+58 NGIAAHEIDKW

-92 SIYIALEGAAT
+92 SIYIALEGAT
-103 SALPPERATIGGRSP
+103 ISALPPERAALNGRAP
-118 SETDEERST
+118 SGTNEERTS
-127 NVARKAD
+127 NLARKAD
-134 RLNMGEQTASARQSF
+134 RLNMTENTSSARQSF

-164 VRHFVRVATNLS
+164 VRQFVRIATNLS

-193 LFAEGTEDRVEPTP
+193 LFAEGMDEQRVEPTP

-213 VSLLRRDLAP
+213 VSVLRRDLAA
-223 VAIEASAPSLTD
+223 VAIAASAPSLTD

-255 TAVPI
+255 TSVPI

-267 RTLRQPEALGEALGY
+267 RTLRQPEGLGDALGY

-303 DLPKIEK
+303 DLPKIEQT
-310 AVIPV
+310 AMAPLV
-315 IEERD
+315 EERD
-320 VVLRKGETLETA
+320 VALKKGETLETV
-332 LRSYGATPE
+332 LRSYGGTPE
-341 QIAAITSALA
+341 QISAITSALA
-351 ARMKVES
+351 ARIKVE
-358 MGEGQRLRILIAP
+358 GLTEGQRLRILIAP
-371 GPRLGDPRQITRVIC
+371 GPRLGDPRQIVRVIT

-396 ATNDRGVFVSVT
+396 AANDRGVFVSVT
-408 PPSDE
+408 PPADE
-413 TNRQVAETSGDEEG
+413 TNRQVAEDSDEE
-427 EDDSRGGVRLYES
+427 EDDRRGGVRLYES
-440 LYETALKND
+440 LYETALKNE

-469 RRVSQGDSFEVF
+469 RRVAQGDAFEIF
-481 FGADDEDDAPE
+481 YGSDDENGTPE
-492 ILFASLTVGGE
+492 VLYASLTVGGE
-503 QRRVY
+503 ARRVY
-508 RYQGEDGTI
+508 RYQGEDGTV
-517 DFFDESGR
+517 DFFDDAGR

-560 GVDWANRIGTP
+560 GIDWANKVGTP
-571 ILAAGNGTVIKA
+571 ILAAGNGTIRFADWK
-583 EWDSGY
+583 SGY
-589 GRRVEVQHTN
+589 GRHIEIQHAN
-599 GYVTAYSHMSGFAK
+599 GYVTTYSHMSGFAK
-613 NIAPGKRVQQG
+613 SMNQGVRVRQG

-630 GNSGLS
+630 GSTGLS
-636 TGPHLHYEVII
+636 TGPHLHYEVLI

-661 GRELEGRSLAEFKRQ
+661 GRELEGRGLVDFKRQ
-676 REQVDELMGQ
+676 REQVDELM
-686 SMASAN
+686 SHSVASAT

>member
-1 MLDRLWHLIRHPIRT
+1 
-16 GTNNTDIMSHL
+16 MSHL
-27 PPDDTHAR
+27 PPDDSHAR
-35 GSRRD
+35 GVRRN
-40 AAHLSS
+40 APHLSS
-46 GIDLGQEPPLST
+46 GIDLGHEPPLNG
-58 SGHAAPEVDKW
+58 SGGTASEVDKR

-85 GAVLIGA
+85 GAALIGA
-92 SIYIALEGAAT
+92 SIYITFEGASI
-103 SALPPERATIGGRSP
+103 SALPPERAALSGRAP
-118 SETDEERST
+118 SAKDEERAT

-134 RLNMGEQTASARQSF
+134 RLNMTENTVSARQSF

-164 VRHFVRVATNLS
+164 VRQFVRVATNLS
-176 LTAGTYASD
+176 LTSGTYAAD

-193 LFAEGTEDRVEPTP
+193 LFAEETEGRVEPAP

-213 VSLLRRDLAP
+213 VSVLRRDLAP

-235 GDVLAILEEERRV
+235 NDVLAILEEERRV

-255 TAVPI
+255 TSVAI

-267 RTLRQPEALGEALGY
+267 RTLRPPEALGDALGY

-303 DLPKIEK
+303 DLAKIEQK
-310 AVIPV
+310 AMPPL

-332 LRSYGATPE
+332 LRSYGGTPE
-341 QIAAITSALA
+341 QIAAITSALS
-351 ARMKVES
+351 ARIKVEG
-358 MGEGQRLRILIAP
+358 MTEGQRLRILIAP
-371 GPRLGDPRQITRVIC
+371 GPRLGDPRQIVRVIT

-408 PPSDE
+408 PPEDPATQQIADASE
-413 TNRQVAETSGDEEG
+413 EEG
-427 EDDSRGGVRLYES
+427 EEDARGGVRLYES
-440 LYETALKND
+440 LYETALKNE
-449 LPRQTVDEL
+449 LPRETVDEL

-481 FGADDEDDAPE
+481 FGSDDESGTPE
-492 ILFASLTVGGE
+492 VLYASLTVGGE

-508 RYQGEDGTI
+508 RYQSEDGAV

-525 SLKKFLIRKP
+525 SLKKFLMRKP
-535 IADGI
+535 ISDGI

-560 GVDWANRIGTP
+560 GIDWANKVGTP
-571 ILAAGNGTVIKA
+571 ILAAGNGTIRFADWK
-583 EWDSGY
+583 SGY
-589 GRRVEVQHTN
+589 GRHIEIQHAN
-599 GYVTAYSHMSGFAK
+599 GYATTYSHMSGFAK
-613 NIAPGKRVQQG
+613 NMAQGVRVRQG

-630 GNSGLS
+630 GSTGLS
-636 TGPHLHYEVII
+636 TGPHLHYEVLI

-661 GRELEGRSLAEFKRQ
+661 GRELEGRGLVDFKRQ
-676 REQVDELMGQ
+676 REQVDELM
-686 SMASAN
+686 SHSVAAAS

>member
-1 MLDRLWHLIRHPIRT
+1 
-16 GTNNTDIMSHL
+16 MSHL
-27 PPDDTHAR
+27 PPDDSHAR
-35 GSRRD
+35 GSRRG

-46 GIDLGQEPPLST
+46 GIDLGHEPPLST
-58 SGHAAPEVDKW
+58 SGGAAPEVDKW

-103 SALPPERATIGGRSP
+103 SALPPERATVGARAPEGANDRA
-118 SETDEERST
+118 T
-127 NVARKAD
+127 NVARKSD
-134 RLNMGEQTASARQSF
+134 RLNMTENTVSARQSF

-176 LTAGTYASD
+176 LNAGTYASD

-193 LFAEGTEDRVEPTP
+193 LFAEDTEERVEPTP

-213 VSLLRRDLAP
+213 VSVLRRDLGS

-235 GDVLAILEEERRV
+235 SDVLAILEEERRV

-267 RTLRQPEALGEALGY
+267 RTLRQPEALGDALGY

-303 DLPKIEK
+303 ELPKIEQK
-310 AVIPV
+310 SIIPLV
-315 IEERD
+315 EERD

-351 ARMKVES
+351 ARIKVDS
-358 MGEGQRLRILIAP
+358 MTEGQRLRILIAP
-371 GPRLGDPRQITRVIC
+371 GPRLGDSRQIVRVIA
-386 FGERGIEGIA
+386 FGERGIEGVA
-396 ATNDRGVFVSVT
+396 ATNDRGVFVSVA
-408 PPSDE
+408 PPTDE
-413 TNRQVAETSGDEEG
+413 TNRQVAEASEEEEDET
-427 EDDSRGGVRLYES
+427 RGGVRLYES

-469 RRVSQGDSFEVF
+469 RRVAPGDSFEVF
-481 FGADDEDDAPE
+481 FGSDDENGTPE
-492 ILFASLTVGGE
+492 VLYASLTVGGE
-503 QRRVY
+503 ARRVY

-560 GVDWANRIGTP
+560 GVDWANRVGTP
-571 ILAAGNGTVIKA
+571 IIAAGNGTVLKA

-589 GRRVEVQHTN
+589 GRRVELQHTN
-599 GYVTAYSHMSGFAK
+599 GYVTAYSHMSSFAK
-613 NIAPGKRVQQG
+613 GITPGKRVQQG
-624 QVIGYL
+624 QVIGYV

-661 GRELEGRSLAEFKRQ
+661 GRELEGRGLVEFKRQ
-676 REQVDELMGQ
+676 REQVDELMAHNV
-686 SMASAN
+686 ASAT